1 MFPFFTPDVT
11 RKNLTNLGIADKY
24 DYSRPKATP
33 VPKVLNTL
41 TGIRYVFDDF
51 QRFHQIYTADMEM
64 LTNGYGF
71 LLNFDDKKKHDTD
84 LAMVWHALFPDQ
96 QTVSSFVDWY
106 KQTTVDMIKQK
117 SIQFDGVA
125 GKRVDIVRNVINLV
139 SVHWAADKLVRLYC

>member
-1 MFPFFTPDVT
+1 M
-11 RKNLTNLGIADKY
+11 GIADKY

-41 TGIRYVFDDF
+41 TGIRYVFNDF